1 MAFVLFSFLLACS
14 IFLMTR
20 NCMWGIYTGTVLS
33 MALECVALQ
42 PLLHDK
48 EHNNESYSSSTVKK
62 IYFKISLGQRLL

>member
-1 MAFVLFSFLLACS
+1 
-14 IFLMTR
+14 
-20 NCMWGIYTGTVLS
+20 MWGIYTGTVLS